1 MSEHK
6 NILTDG
12 NVGKG
17 LLIIALPIIISNML
31 QSVLEV
37 VDMHFIG
44 ELGDTSIA
52 GGTLS
57 VSIIMVLTTVLM
69 GIVTATAAF
78 VSRAYGSQKYERIQI
93 VLSHALYLGLAFS
106 AVLAVIGIFLPEQL
120 LLLLSQGDTAIAAEG
135 VKFLQPALI
144 GSFIM
149 MLLMT
154 LITVFQSVGDSR
166 TPMFVM
172 VGVNIVNIILNPTLI
187 QGLWIFPELGLAG
200 SAYASLSSR
209 AVGVLLL
216 ILAMYYLPSH
226 RHGPIKFPKRL
237 TFEPKLVRDI
247 FVIAIPSA
255 FQSGIRSFAMVL
267 MMAIIATYGVIFGT
281 EYGEAAIAAYGICI
295 RLDMLGLIVAM
306 GLCSG
311 VAVMVGQNLGAGKP
325 ERAKKAVRYAVI
337 SNAIFMFGVAILYLF
352 TAPVLLQF
360 FGATATSLEIGISF
374 MQIVP
379 FSYFIIAM
387 GMTMG
392 FAMNGAGAT
401 RPGMYAAFLGQVVV
415 QAGLSALLV
424 SLGYPIEFV
433 WFAIVIGS
441 AVVFCTDL
449 FFYKR
454 GKWMTQKLNLD

>member
-6 NILTDG
+6 NTLTDG
-12 NVGKG
+12 NVGKA

-57 VSIIMVLTTVLM
+57 VSVIMVLTTVLM

-78 VSRAYGSQKYERIQI
+78 VSRAYGSEKYERIQV
-93 VLSHALYLGLAFS
+93 VLAHAIYLGLIFS
-106 AVLAVIGIFLPEQL
+106 VILAVIGFFWSEDILYFM
-120 LLLLSQGDTAIAAEG
+120 SQGDAALAAEG
-135 VKFLQPALI
+135 AKFLRPALM
-144 GSFIM
+144 GNFIM

-154 LITVFQSVGDSR
+154 LTTVFQSTGDSR

-187 QGLWIFPELGLAG
+187 QGLWIFPAMGLAG

-209 AVGVLLL
+209 AVGVILL
-216 ILAMYYLPSH
+216 ILCMYFLPKH
-226 RHGPIKFPKRL
+226 KNGPIKFPKKF
-237 TFEPKLVRDI
+237 TFEPRLVKDI

-255 FQSGIRSFAMVL
+255 VQSGIRSFAMVL
-267 MMAIIATYGVIFGT
+267 MMVIIAA
-281 EYGEAAIAAYGICI
+281 YGEAAIAAYGICI

-311 VAVMVGQNLGAGKP
+311 VAVMVGQNLGANKP
-325 ERAKKAVRYAVI
+325 ERAKKTVRYAVTA
-337 SNAIFMFGVAILYLF
+337 NAIFMLGVAVLYLF
-352 TAPVLLQF
+352 TAPYLLDF
-360 FGATATSLEIGISF
+360 FGATGESLAIGISF

-401 RPGMYAAFLGQVVV
+401 RPGMYAAITGQVIV
-415 QAGLSALLV
+415 QAGLSAILMMT
-424 SLGYPIEFV
+424 GHPIEQI
-433 WFAIVIGS
+433 WFAIVVGS
-441 AVVFCTDL
+441 VVVFLVDL

-454 GKWMTQKLNLD
+454 GSWMKQRLNLD

>member
-6 NILTDG
+6 NTLTDG
-12 NVGKG
+12 NVGKA

-57 VSIIMVLTTVLM
+57 VSVIMVLTTVLM

-78 VSRAYGSQKYERIQI
+78 VSRAYGSEKYERIQV
-93 VLSHALYLGLAFS
+93 VLAHAIYLGLIFS
-106 AVLAVIGIFLPEQL
+106 ALLAVIGFFWSEDILFFM
-120 LLLLSQGDTAIAAEG
+120 SQGDAALAAEG
-135 VKFLQPALI
+135 AKFLRPALI

-154 LITVFQSVGDSR
+154 LTTVFQSTGDSR

-187 QGLWIFPELGLAG
+187 QGLWIFPAMGLAG

-209 AVGVLLL
+209 AVGVILL
-216 ILAMYYLPSH
+216 ILCMYFLPKH
-226 RHGPIKFPKRL
+226 KYGPIKFPKKF
-237 TFEPKLVRDI
+237 TFEPRLVKDI

-255 FQSGIRSFAMVL
+255 VQSGIRSFAMVL
-267 MMAIIATYGVIFGT
+267 MMVIIAA
-281 EYGEAAIAAYGICI
+281 YGEAAIAAYGICI

-311 VAVMVGQNLGAGKP
+311 VAVMVGQNLGANKP
-325 ERAKKAVRYAVI
+325 ERAKKTVRYAVTA
-337 SNAIFMFGVAILYLF
+337 NAIFMLGVAVLYLF
-352 TAPVLLQF
+352 TAPYLLGF
-360 FGATATSLEIGISF
+360 FGATEESLAIGISF

-379 FSYFIIAM
+379 FSYFVIAM

-401 RPGMYAAFLGQVVV
+401 RPGMYAAITGQVIV
-415 QAGLSALLV
+415 QAGLSAILMMT
-424 SLGYPIEFV
+424 GHPIEQI

-441 AVVFCTDL
+441 VVVFLVDL

-454 GKWMTQKLNLD
+454 GSWMKQRLNLD

>member
-6 NILTDG
+6 HTLTDG

-31 QSVLEV
+31 QSILEV

-69 GIVTATAAF
+69 GVVTATAAF
-78 VSRAYGSQKYERIQI
+78 VSRAYGSEKYERIQV
-93 VLSHALYLGLAFS
+93 VLSHAIYLGLAFS
-106 AVLAVIGIFLPEQL
+106 AILAVIGIFFSEQL
-120 LLLLSQGDTAIAAEG
+120 LLFMSQGDVAIAMEG
-135 VKFLQPALI
+135 ANFLRPCLI

-172 VGVNIVNIILNPTLI
+172 VAVNIVNIILNPTLI
-187 QGLWIFPELGLAG
+187 QGLWIFPEMGLAG
-200 SAYASLSSR
+200 SAYASLTSR
-209 AVGVLLL
+209 VAGIILLV
-216 ILAMYYLPSH
+216 LAMYYLPSH
-226 RHGPIKFPKRL
+226 KHGPIKFPKKL

-247 FVIAIPSA
+247 FVIALPSA

-267 MMAIIATYGVIFGT
+267 MMLIIAA
-281 EYGEAAIAAYGICI
+281 YGEAAIAAYGICI

-337 SNAIFMFGVAILYLF
+337 ANAIFMLGVAVLYLF
-352 TAPVLLQF
+352 TAPVLLAF
-360 FGATATSLEIGISF
+360 FGAEGSSLEIGISF

-415 QAGLSALLV
+415 QAGLAAILSAM
-424 SLGYPIEFV
+424 GHPITHI

-441 AVVFCTDL
+441 VVVFCTDL